1 MNVRVEEVVDNMKNL
16 SVIALFLAASL
27 SLGACNKY
35 TDDISENVAAQKRQA
50 PSPIEKLPEVTTF
63 VAMKFEPKTDRMP
76 FVLPK
81 PEISMN
87 QPIQALNCEQPD
99 RDRPMEELEQFALDN
114 LFMKGTITVEG
125 KLKALVQTA
134 DGLVVRVEPGMH
146 MGLNFG
152 KVIRVAP
159 DSLEVEE
166 FISDGKGCWDK
177 RATRLDMIVAD

>member
-1 MNVRVEEVVDNMKNL
+1 MYN
-16 SVIALFLAASL
+16 
-27 SLGACNKY
+27 
-35 TDDISENVAAQKRQA
+35 DDISAVCDAQKKQA
-50 PSPIEKLPEVTTF
+50 PSRIEPLPQVTTF

-81 PEISMN
+81 PEISMV
-87 QPIQALNCEQPD
+87 QPLKPLNCEQPD
-99 RDRPMEELEQFALDN
+99 RERQMEELEQFALDN
-114 LFMKGTITVEG
+114 IFMKGTIMNEG